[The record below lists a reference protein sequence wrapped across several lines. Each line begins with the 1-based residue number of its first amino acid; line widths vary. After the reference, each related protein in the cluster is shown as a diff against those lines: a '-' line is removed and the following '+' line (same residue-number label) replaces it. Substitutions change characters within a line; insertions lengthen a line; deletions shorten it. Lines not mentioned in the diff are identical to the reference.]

1 MIEIDRVDH
10 IGIRVS
16 DLDRAEEF
24 YELLGFEVFV
34 RVSDDAVVILRN
46 PYGIEINLIYNA
58 GNTNDGKN
66 VLMDV
71 EDKYPGYTHVA
82 LGVTS
87 LPDAIRFLH
96 ENDIRITQ
104 GPVDFGDGQVAVFIR
119 DPDMNVI
126 ELRGTERGDT
136 IIESVAPYIP

>member
-1 MIEIDRVDH
+1 MIEIDTVDH

-16 DLDRAEEF
+16 DLDRAIAF
-24 YELLGFEVFV
+24 YELLGFEVFL
-34 RVSDDAVVILRN
+34 RVTNDAVVIMRN
-46 PYGIEINLIYNA
+46 RYGIELNLIYNA
-58 GNTNDGKN
+58 NNMNEGRN

-71 EDKYPGYTHVA
+71 ADKYPGYTHVA

-87 LPDAIRFLH
+87 LPETIRFLN

-104 GPVDFGDGQVAVFIR
+104 GPVDFGDGQLAVFIR

-126 ELRGTERGDT
+126 ELRGTERDDT
-136 IIESVAPYIP
+136 IIEGVAPYIP

>member
-16 DLDRAEEF
+16 DLGRAERF

-34 RVSDDAVVILRN
+34 RASNDDVVILRN
-46 PYGIEINLIYNA
+46 PYGVEVNLIYNA
-58 GNTNDGKN
+58 DDNNDGRN

-71 EDKYPGYTHVA
+71 EEKYPGYTHVA

-87 LPDAIRFLH
+87 LPETIRFLH
-96 ENDIRITQ
+96 ENEIKITQ

-119 DPDMNVI
+119 DPDKNVI
-126 ELRGTERGDT
+126 ELRGTEREDT
-136 IIESVAPYIP
+136 IIEGVAPYIP